1 LIRCTPEKV
10 GVRYHDFF
18 PMINPRAHKLENEK
32 CAAMLNSQ
40 FCEHY
45 NQFLINIIEKELLSD
60 EDNLVFSSYLLI
72 QDRIEESMK
81 LFKKVNSKNFT
92 DKNKNSMVVQYD
104 YMNAYFDILV
114 GYDTGFQVARKVS
127 KEYENY
133 PVIHWRMLFMEILDQ
148 LKEFDGKED
157 PDSDIDPEDIDKK
170 KENLK
175 KSKKLEPTLDFN
187 ITEKECVV
195 DFTNVESVTVKYYIV
210 NPEILFTRAPFLIQN
225 TSDFSYVKPIFQEI
239 KELPPKSKTF
249 TFPLKKDYLNNN
261 LLIELDCGSKK
272 VFQTYFSCSLKV
284 TLIENYSELKVTN
297 EKGVPVPQVYV
308 KAFSKSTYGDVK
320 FFKDGY
326 TDMRGKFEYGYTN
339 TEKLSDIDK
348 LSILLM
354 SDKLGSV
361 IKEVKLPGVVVKD
374 ADIGFLNA
382 RQAQKYTKWDRKNI
396 MKGKKVKKGK
406 KN

>member
-1 LIRCTPEKV
+1 
-10 GVRYHDFF
+10 
-18 PMINPRAHKLENEK
+18 MINPRAHKLENEK

-40 FCEHY
+40 FCDHY
-45 NQFLINIIEKELLSD
+45 NQFLINIIEKERLSD
-60 EDNLVFSSYLLI
+60 EDHLVFATYLLI
-72 QDRIEESMK
+72 QDRIEESMNM
-81 LFKKVNSKNFT
+81 FKKVNPKNFS
-92 DKNKNSMVVQYD
+92 DKYKNPMVIQYD
-104 YMNAYFDILV
+104 YMSAYFDILV
-114 GYDTGFQVARKVS
+114 GYDAGFKVARKVS

-133 PVIHWRMLFMEILDQ
+133 PVIHWRMLFIEILDQ

-157 PDSDIDPEDIDKK
+157 QDSDIDLEDIDKK

-187 ITEKECVV
+187 ITEKECFV

-225 TSDFSYVKPIFQEI
+225 TSDFSYVKPIFQEV
-239 KELPPKSKTF
+239 KEFPPKSKTF
-249 TFPLKKDYLNNN
+249 TFPLKKEYLNNN
-261 LLIELDCGSKK
+261 LLVELDCGSKK

-284 TLIENYSELKVTN
+284 TLIENFAELKVTD

-308 KAFSKSTYGDVK
+308 KAFSRTNYGDVR

-339 TEKLSDIDK
+339 TENLYDIDK
-348 LSILLM
+348 LSILVM

-361 IKEVKLPGVVVKD
+361 IKEVKLPGAVAKD
-374 ADIGFLNA
+374 ADMGFLNA
-382 RQAQKYTKWDRKNI
+382 RQAQKYAMWDKKNV
-396 MKGKKVKKGK
+396 KGKKKGKGK
-406 KN
+406 KKK